1 MMLVRK
7 KFLAV
12 TALGVAATLT
22 LGSCGKDP
30 DGTEYT
36 VITGDATGCIMG
48 TVTDALTGA
57 RVDVSTAEIWAVFN
71 GSVLKGS
78 AVNGGDALKA
88 NVAGDYYICGVPNAT
103 AYDAA
108 FTLPV
113 HFKISGYQERIY
125 SVMPSNDVPNRNST
139 TAEPG
144 FWATPTVVQNA
155 AVWKVSDLVSKDFVV
170 NVNSKGAALAGATV
184 WMRPTDTQAFA
195 LTTATGPI
203 TNLTGTTDASGNA
216 TFAAASLAFGATYAM
231 TVVPKSPIAADG
243 SYLNSNFTATIVIG
257 TPVTAVTNATFKSAN
272 PFTLSVDMADAA
284 TSAPVLVSQT
294 LGNTVTSSGTVILM
308 FDRAVSYNLASKL
321 IGSGTTAAIGSYGT
335 KSDGT
340 ACVAADVGTPV
351 LPTLATESA
360 VSLSVS
366 GSIVTITP
374 AWTTAPTSTASC
386 GGITLVYTLAGLDF
400 YAKGATVPNSVSPAN
415 VTVYLTTPLQT
426 P

>member
-1 MMLVRK
+1 MLVRK

-30 DGTEYT
+30 DGTEYA
-36 VITGDATGCIMG
+36 VVTGDATGCIMG
-48 TVTDALTGA
+48 TVTDALTGS
-57 RVDVSTAEIWAVFN
+57 RVDISTAEIWAVFN
-71 GSVLKGS
+71 GSVLKGNM
-78 AVNGGDALKA
+78 VNGGDALKG
-88 NVAGDYYICGVPNAT
+88 NVAGDYYICGVPNAS

-113 HFKISGYQERIY
+113 HFKVSGYQERIY
-125 SVMPSNDVPNRNST
+125 SVSPSNDIPNRNLN

-144 FWATPTVVQNA
+144 FWSTPTVVQNA

-170 NVNSKGAALAGATV
+170 NVNSKGAALADASV
-184 WMRPTDTQAFA
+184 WLRPTDTQAFA

-203 TNLTGTTDASGNA
+203 ANLTGKTDASGNA

-243 SYLNSNFTATIVIG
+243 SYVAASFTATVVIG
-257 TPVTAVTNATFKSAN
+257 TPVAAVTGATFKASN
-272 PFTLSVDMADAA
+272 PFHLSVDMADAA
-284 TSAPVLVSQT
+284 TSAPVILSQT
-294 LGNTVTSSGTVILM
+294 PANTVTSSGTVTMI
-308 FDRAVSYNLASKL
+308 FDRDVSYNLASNL
-321 IGSGTTAAIGSYGT
+321 VGGGTSAAIGSYGT

-351 LPTLATESA
+351 LPTLATEKS
-360 VSLSVS
+360 VTVSVS

-374 AWTTAPTSTASC
+374 AWTTAPTSTAAC

-400 YAKGATVPNSVSPAN
+400 YSKSAVIPNSVSPAN
-415 VTVYLTTPLQT
+415 VTVYLTAPLKTP
-426 P
+426 